1 MYSLQI
7 TRGMLNALNAIKH
20 TSTHAGNVL
29 EQLIYV
35 PANEVCRMLVCY
47 TNYKHT
53 YKWTRDMLNTS
64 HVHCVRTHTTK
75 CLITISH
82 LLYLLLLHMYVC
94 TKYMQARCLCTW
106 CVPFVVAGG
115 DINYSAFIQ
124 AIDEEYTAQVYET
137 EQKMEGVSLHAKD
150 GADGSGVGG
159 GAEEGAR
166 PGQVDVD
173 MMVERIREHVDVN
186 RIRVRGRGGEGRG
199 GEVVKVEAR
208 NAVCVCT

>member
-1 MYSLQI
+1 M
-7 TRGMLNALNAIKH
+7 
-20 TSTHAGNVL
+20 
-29 EQLIYV
+29 
-35 PANEVCRMLVCY
+35 
-47 TNYKHT
+47 
-53 YKWTRDMLNTS
+53 
-64 HVHCVRTHTTK
+64 
-75 CLITISH
+75 
-82 LLYLLLLHMYVC
+82 
-94 TKYMQARCLCTW
+94 
-106 CVPFVVAGG
+106 VAGG

-199 GEVVKVEAR
+199 GDVVKVEAR
-208 NAVCVCT
+208 NAVCVCTLEWFVKVEARNAPPLPSPSVTGVRALPRL